1 MHMMQGLVPSN
12 GAGCTSTMPEIV
24 DLPPRVR
31 TRTSKSTASKA
42 TAPSTLTARQL
53 TSFRDQLAGDRERTG
68 MLIDT
73 VIDEMGAFVSAR
85 RDTATD
91 DEHDPEGP
99 TLAFERSQAAAVLG
113 QSQQHLAEID
123 EALLRMDEGR
133 FGLCTSCGTE
143 VALGRLEVRPQAA
156 LCISCAERV
165 R

>member
-1 MHMMQGLVPSN
+1 MTNIVERP
-12 GAGCTSTMPEIV
+12 TSTAA
-24 DLPPRVR
+24 
-31 TRTSKSTASKA
+31 K
-42 TAPSTLTARQL
+42 LTTRQL
-53 TSFRDQLAGDRERTG
+53 TALRSHLEADRERTG

-99 TLAFERSQAAAVLG
+99 TLAFERSQTSAILG
-113 QSQQHLAEID
+113 SSQQHLSEID
-123 EALLRMDEGR
+123 SALQRMDEGR
-133 FGLCTSCGTE
+133 YGLCTNCGSGI
-143 VALGRLEVRPQAA
+143 ALGRLQVRPQAA